1 MKEVGDPGCGS
12 GNTIVA
18 LGRDEGGRRPL
29 AWQWHQNAVL

>member
-18 LGRDEGGRRPL
+18 LGRDEGGRRP
-29 AWQWHQNAVL
+29 WMW